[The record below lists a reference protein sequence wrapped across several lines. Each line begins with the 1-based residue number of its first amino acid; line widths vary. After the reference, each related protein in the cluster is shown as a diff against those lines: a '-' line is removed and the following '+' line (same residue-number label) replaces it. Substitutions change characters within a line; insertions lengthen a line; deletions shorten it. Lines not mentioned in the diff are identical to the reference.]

1 MQSLG
6 VQSGQT
12 VLNPYTKLFTD
23 AIAEHV
29 DVLPFSWRSALRAE
43 FDVFHIHWPEHLIRG
58 AGMKGYAK
66 PLLFRSLLARAR
78 RRKIAVV
85 RTVHNLT
92 PHEQGSSREQ
102 RLMQKLE
109 ESTAVWIAMNSAT
122 PTPDSGRTVRIL
134 HGHYRDWY
142 PSIDVA
148 PERGRILYFG
158 GVRDYK
164 GVDQLIKAFTG
175 MRGDF
180 ALAIAGKVSQPR
192 IQSEIESLA
201 ASDPR
206 IQPDLRFL
214 SDAELTKAI
223 ARCEV
228 VVLPYNNLH
237 NSGSALLA
245 LSMNRPI
252 IVPSTPTTEELRHEF
267 GHAWVHTY
275 QGNLTSTI
283 LGDRL
288 AGVRQAVRGDHVDMS
303 RREWASIAKETLG
316 AYELAIAVTRSTG
329 RPRAVA
335 ESPATTGTM

>member
-6 VQSGQT
+6 VQSGQP

-29 DVLPFSWRSALRAE
+29 VVLPFSWGTALRGE

-58 AGMKGYAK
+58 AGAKGYAK
-66 PLLFRSLLARAR
+66 PFLFRSLLARTR

-92 PHEQGSSREQ
+92 PHEQGSSRER

-109 ESTAVWIAMNSAT
+109 DSTTVWIAMNSAT
-122 PTPDSGRTVRIL
+122 PTPDQSRTVRIL

-142 PSIDVA
+142 PSIDVV
-148 PERGRILYFG
+148 PEVGRILYFG
-158 GVRDYK
+158 GIRDYK

-214 SDAELTKAI
+214 SDAELATAI
-223 ARCEV
+223 ATSEV

-245 LSMNRPI
+245 LSMNRPV
-252 IVPSTPTTEELRHEF
+252 IVPSTPTTEELRQEF

-275 QGNLTSTI
+275 EGNLTSTI
-283 LGDRL
+283 LGDQL
-288 AGVRQAVRGDHVDMS
+288 ARVRETVRDDHVDMS

-316 AYELAIAVTRSTG
+316 AYEVAIAVARATG
-329 RPRAVA
+329 GSRAVA
-335 ESPATTGTM
+335 ESPSPTGAM